1 MMANP
6 IRDLAVLRAH
16 IAVRAARMVA
26 RDGADYG
33 SAKRRALRELV
44 GDAHPPAQLLPDNV
58 EIEQEVRRYQ
68 ALFLAEH
75 QPARLRFLR
84 VIALEVMAQLTQF
97 RPYLTG
103 AVLNGPAGAHDDVCL
118 HLFADS
124 AKDVLLFLLDR
135 DVQFAL
141 CATPSAKGAR
151 QGHDPL
157 ETVSFEWRKQM
168 VHATVYEFNDLRGGA
183 KTRADKRALRADMNA
198 VRAMLAD
205 TEPEESSKP

>member
-1 MMANP
+1 M
-6 IRDLAVLRAH
+6 I
-16 IAVRAARMVA
+16 A

-44 GDAHPPAQLLPDNV
+44 GDAHPTAQLLPDNAEV
-58 EIEQEVRRYQ
+58 EQEVRRYQ
-68 ALFLAEH
+68 ALFLAD

-84 VIALEVMAQLTQF
+84 VIAQEVMTQLAQF

-103 AVLNGPAGAHDDVCL
+103 AVLNGTAGAHDDVCL

-135 DVQFAL
+135 DVQITLHTAPH
-141 CATPSAKGAR
+141 ATTHASAHAKGAR
-151 QGHDPL
+151 HEPL
-157 ETVSFEWRKQM
+157 ETVSFNWRKQA
-168 VHATVYEFNDLRGGA
+168 VHATLYEVNDLRSA
-183 KTRADKRALRADMNA
+183 VKARADKRLLRADIDA

-205 TEPEESSKP
+205 TEPEKVATDEKK

>member
-1 MMANP
+1 MMVNQVH
-6 IRDLAVLRAH
+6 DLAVLRAH

-26 RDGADYG
+26 RDGANYG
-33 SAKRRALRELV
+33 SAKRKALRELV
-44 GDAHPPAQLLPDNV
+44 GDAHPPAQLLPDNA

-68 ALFLAEH
+68 ALFLADH

-84 VIALEVMAQLTQF
+84 VIAQEVMEQLAQF

-103 AVLNGPAGAHDDVCL
+103 AVQNGTAGAHDDVCL

-151 QGHDPL
+151 HEPL
-157 ETVSFEWRKQM
+157 ETVSFHWRKQS
-168 VHATVYEFNDLRGGA
+168 VHATLYELNDLRGGA
-183 KTRADKRALRADMNA
+183 KTRADKRTLRADIDA